1 LFDSIIH
8 QPTRTLIVSLLISND
23 ELSFKQIKDELNLTD
38 GNLSSHMK
46 LLEKEE
52 YIEVEKLFVGKRPKT
67 IYKISEKGAKAFK
80 KYIENLKKFM
90 EKNR

>member
-1 LFDSIIH
+1 MFDSIIH